1 MTERSI
7 AHGSFTVERTYAV
20 PPARVFNAW
29 ADPKIKAKWFGGGAS
44 EIFDFKEGGREF
56 ASGAID
62 DKTSFTFDVRYY
74 DIVPGN
80 RIVYAYEMG
89 MNGARLS
96 VSIAT
101 IEFRPE
107 GKGTRM
113 IVIED
118 GAFLDGLDT
127 VDQRRAG
134 TEFLIDALGRT
145 LSEDA

>member
-7 AHGSFTVERTYAV
+7 AHGSFTIERSYGV
-20 PPARVFNAW
+20 PPARVFRAW
-29 ADPKIKAKWFGGGAS
+29 ADPKIKAKWFGAGPS

-62 DKTSFTFDVRYY
+62 DQRTFTFDVRYY
-74 DIVPGN
+74 DIVPDN

-96 VSIAT
+96 VSVAT
-101 IEFRPE
+101 IEFRPD
-107 GKGTRM
+107 GKGTKMVLR
-113 IVIED
+113 ED

-127 VDQRRAG
+127 MEQRRAG
-134 TEFLIDALGRT
+134 TEFLVNALGT
-145 LSEDA
+145 VLSANE